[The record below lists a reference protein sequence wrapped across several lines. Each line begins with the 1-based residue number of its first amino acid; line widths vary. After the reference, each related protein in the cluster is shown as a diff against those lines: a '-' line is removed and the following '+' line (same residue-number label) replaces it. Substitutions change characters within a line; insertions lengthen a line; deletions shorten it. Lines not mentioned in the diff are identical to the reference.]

1 MEYSEHILP
10 VVQGKCL
17 PQCKWVL
24 EDGKWKKVW
33 WYPEP
38 EERTMP
44 DRKKYIEVLSKTAK
58 KVKEFNED
66 TPIKIS
72 LECIEDIL
80 ELLKEQEKAK
90 VETEGDLS
98 WWFVCGECQMQ
109 ISKGDKYC
117 RQCGRELDWSGIY
130 LKETGA
136 ERVPDDLRSEGAE
149 REQEPGES

>member
-1 MEYSEHILP
+1 MEYSDHILP
-10 VVQGKCL
+10 VVEGKSL

-38 EERTMP
+38 EERT
-44 DRKKYIEVLSKTAK
+44 IEGFVEIDE
-58 KVKEFNED
+58 V
-66 TPIKIS
+66 
-72 LECIEDIL
+72 
-80 ELLKEQEKAK
+80 EQPRKAK

-98 WWFVCGECQMQ
+98 WWFACGECQMQ

-136 ERVPDDLRSEGAE
+136 ERMLDDLRSEGAE
-149 REQEPGES
+149 REQEPGEP

>member
-1 MEYSEHILP
+1 MVIELKRMMICS
-10 VVQGKCL
+10 VQMGK
-17 PQCKWVL
+17 
-24 EDGKWKKVW
+24 G
-33 WYPEP
+33 
-38 EERTMP
+38 ERTMP
-44 DRKKYIEVLSKTAK
+44 DREKYIEVLSKTAK

-72 LECIEDIL
+72 LECVEDIL

-98 WWFVCGECQMQ
+98 WWFVCGECHTALDTR
-109 ISKGDKYC
+109 DKYC

-149 REQEPGES
+149 REQEPGEP